1 MDSWATLKP
10 PEAAA
15 EADQS
20 EYRHP
25 SADDPRWERCFDL
38 ARGERLLRRDGAGR
52 PAELICADGAR
63 LRLSH
68 DEAGNLRTPIYDVC
82 VCCSYYS
89 AKFFDWNWSN
99 FRRRISIS
107 FAGNGHRIFELDK

>member
-1 MDSWATLKP
+1 MKP

-15 EADQS
+15 EADPS

-25 SADDPRWERCFDL
+25 SADVPQWERCFDP

-68 DEAGNLRTPIYDVC
+68 DEAGNLRTLD
-82 VCCSYYS
+82 
-89 AKFFDWNWSN
+89 AG
-99 FRRRISIS
+99 S
-107 FAGNGHRIFELDK
+107 FALAALAPGRAWCDALACRQ